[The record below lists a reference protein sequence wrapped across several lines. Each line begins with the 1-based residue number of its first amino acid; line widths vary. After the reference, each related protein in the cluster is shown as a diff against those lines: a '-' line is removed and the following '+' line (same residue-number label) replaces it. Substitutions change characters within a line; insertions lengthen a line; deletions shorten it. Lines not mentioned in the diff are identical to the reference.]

1 MLDCPITP
9 SDALP
14 DLMSIG
20 HLLPPRLQAPNL
32 VFYSPLPYS
41 LALYHTMAAS
51 SHLTNALPYRGP
63 CIGSKNSPAGSYQW
77 VPTSIQCGGAIAW
90 RRKEER
96 WVGSACRGM
105 VRRWGRFSSRVRHR
119 GVLDRERVPERCHA
133 SGAAVDVCSD
143 TPAWAQRAERAAD
156 GGVVDVARARSVSP
170 RAP

>member
-1 MLDCPITP
+1 MLLPHCAPPCPVGLTSSHHKRRLMLDCPITP

-63 CIGSKNSPAGSYQW
+63 CIGSKNSPAGQYQW
-77 VPTSIQCGGAIAW
+77 LPTSTQGGGA
-90 RRKEER
+90 R
-96 WVGSACRGM
+96 
-105 VRRWGRFSSRVRHR
+105 
-119 GVLDRERVPERCHA
+119 
-133 SGAAVDVCSD
+133 
-143 TPAWAQRAERAAD
+143 
-156 GGVVDVARARSVSP
+156 
-170 RAP
+170 